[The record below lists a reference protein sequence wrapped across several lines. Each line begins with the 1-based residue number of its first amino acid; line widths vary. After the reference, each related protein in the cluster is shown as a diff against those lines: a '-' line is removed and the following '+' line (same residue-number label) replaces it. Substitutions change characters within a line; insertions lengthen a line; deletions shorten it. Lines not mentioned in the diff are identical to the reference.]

1 MITSLKSNFKK
12 ILSRVGYYFTL
23 DSIELNNPIRLY
35 KNDEILKSYNFF
47 KEYFPKTVLFSE
59 VEGIRKYSLEKSL
72 ENIEEEDLILEFG
85 VYKAESTKF
94 FSDIIYQKN
103 KKNII
108 YGFDSFEGLSHDWIG
123 NIDHPKDKFLL
134 NSKLSKLDKNIK
146 IIKGRVEKTID
157 EFINK
162 NSNKISFVHF
172 DLDLYEPTKY
182 ILERI
187 KKRIKSKGVLLFDQ
201 MYGVPGW
208 QKHEFRA
215 FTETFTEDEFEYL
228 SFGPRQIAIILK

>member
-1 MITSLKSNFKK
+1 M
-12 ILSRVGYYFTL
+12 
-23 DSIELNNPIRLY
+23 
-35 KNDEILKSYNFF
+35 
-47 KEYFPKTVLFSE
+47 LFRS
-59 VEGIRKYSLEKSL
+59 
-72 ENIEEEDLILEFG
+72 
-85 VYKAESTKF
+85 
-94 FSDIIYQKN
+94 
-103 KKNII
+103 
-108 YGFDSFEGLSHDWIG
+108 IG

>member
-146 IIKGRVEKTID
+146 ILKVGLKKPLMNLLIKILTKSHL
-157 EFINK
+157 FIL
-162 NSNKISFVHF
+162 I
-172 DLDLYEPTKY
+172 
-182 ILERI
+182 
-187 KKRIKSKGVLLFDQ
+187 
-201 MYGVPGW
+201 
-208 QKHEFRA
+208 
-215 FTETFTEDEFEYL
+215 
-228 SFGPRQIAIILK
+228 